1 MILKFLLIVGLVIS
15 SGTTVQTEAQ
25 EGKPIAEIPEMLKAL
40 KMAEEVATTS
50 PNPFE
55 NLNQTEKMELASEEA
70 EQQRIKALVSDS
82 GLDEECLS
90 QQGNIAT
97 QTHEM
102 GYQFSREA
110 GEVEQQIFRLI
121 ENMHKLPESKHE
133 QIAINIAGLEKSLT
147 ELNKKKR
154 DSYRQAEHIRSEMF
168 TECRKSATQQSIR
181 MVEVDDVGIYQSV
194 EQDQPATDLS
204 EQPTQQL
211 SKFHK
216 AALSGDTATISEIL
230 QIGTDVNEPDDF
242 GRTALMYATSRDH
255 GAVVAL
261 LLEAN
266 ADPNIQADDGTTA
279 LYLAVKQGF
288 VDTISLLMEADADIL
303 LKGPT
308 GKTAVDVARET
319 FGNYE
324 VVKQKT
330 KNFAVF
336 SLVNGETLKQAD
348 ARIKIE
354 DYVAYTKASE
364 LGTVVA
370 FEEYLY
376 TYPEGL
382 HAEQARSVLA
392 NLEDTGAYAQAKE
405 TGSIESYQRYLSSFP
420 QGRYRDEIA
429 GLLNAMQDDAA
440 FAKASELGTVV
451 AFEEY
456 LSTYPEGL
464 HVNNAIQLQE
474 QARDKES
481 FEIAKE
487 IGLSAAF
494 AKYLEAYPQGQF
506 TEEAKQLAS
515 QAKDSEA
522 FAKVKNIGSVE
533 AYETYLSVYGA
544 GHHAEDAR
552 VQIEQLKDNAAFA
565 KATESDTLLAY
576 AEYLLSFPNG
586 LHAEQARSVLANMED
601 TGAYV
606 QAKETGSIKSYQRY
620 LSSFPQGR
628 YKDEIASLL
637 NTLQDDAAFAKA
649 SESGTVAA
657 FEEYLFSFPDGLHA
671 EQARSV
677 LDNLEDTGAYV
688 QAKETGSIES
698 YQGYLSSFPQG
709 RYKDEIASLLNTLQD
724 DAAFAKASE
733 AGTVAPLEEYL
744 LSFPNGL
751 HAEQARSVLD
761 NLEDKGAYVQAKE
774 TGSIESYQGY
784 LSSFPQGRYK
794 DEIASLL
801 NPLQDD
807 AAFAKASEADTVAA
821 FEEYLRSFPN
831 GLHSEKA
838 HSVLANLE
846 DTGAYV
852 QAKETGSIESYQGYL
867 SSFPQGKYRDE
878 IASLLTVQQEEF
890 VYEKAEQSGS
900 ADGILEYLSAFPEGT
915 HVKKALVLL
924 EKIETRDITTQ
935 AEQVFE
941 PRKIFQDCSECPQM
955 IVVPAGEITIGS
967 PQSEEARGENE
978 GPQYPVNI
986 RNSFAVGLYEVTHR
1000 EFRTFIEQTG
1010 HRIENGCYSYNR
1022 KWRLDRDLNWQNP
1035 GFEKTDRSPIVCIN
1049 WNDAKAYVN
1058 WLVEKTGRTYRLLSE
1073 SEWEY
1078 VARAGTGTPFSTGA
1092 TISTDQANYNGK
1104 YKYGYGKTGK
1114 DRKKATQVGSF
1125 SPNPFGLYD
1134 MHGNVYE
1141 WVEDCYNES
1150 YTNAPKDGRPWLKGN
1165 CDIRVLRGGS
1175 WNNAPAL
1182 LRSSYRRAWHP
1193 SSLRYNNA
1201 GIRVARTLYTISG
1214 IEDRKLVQLCLD
1226 KQGYATGV
1234 PDGQFGIQARVAIRN
1249 WQEAQV
1255 KKGIPTEVTGYL
1267 TLFDVNAILE
1277 NCKF

>member
-1 MILKFLLIVGLVIS
+1 M
-15 SGTTVQTEAQ
+15 QTEAQ

-40 KMAEEVATTS
+40 KMAEEVETTS

-90 QQGNIAT
+90 QQENIAA

-110 GEVEQQIFRLI
+110 GEVEQQIFRLV

-154 DSYRQAEHIRSEMF
+154 DSYRQAEQIRSEIF

-230 QIGTDVNEPDDF
+230 QIGTDVNESDDF

-279 LYLAVKQGF
+279 LYLAVKRGF

-303 LKGPT
+303 QKGPT
-308 GKTAVDVARET
+308 GKTAVDLARAT

-330 KNFAVF
+330 KNFAVL

-382 HAEQARSVLA
+382 HAEQARIIIA
-392 NLEDTGAYAQAKE
+392 NLEDKEAYTRAKE
-405 TGSIESYQRYLSSFP
+405 TESIKSYQDYLSSFP
-420 QGRYRDEIA
+420 QGRYRDEI
-429 GLLNAMQDDAA
+429 GSLLSILQDDAA

-481 FEIAKE
+481 FETAKE

-494 AKYLEAYPQGQF
+494 AKYLQAYPQGQF

-533 AYETYLSVYGA
+533 AYETYLSVYGD
-544 GHHAEDAR
+544 GQHAEDAR
-552 VQIEQLKDNAAFA
+552 FQIEQLKDNAAFA

-606 QAKETGSIKSYQRY
+606 QAKETGSIESYQRY

-637 NTLQDDAAFAKA
+637 NPLQD
-649 SESGTVAA
+649 
-657 FEEYLFSFPDGLHA
+657 Y
-671 EQARSV
+671 
-677 LDNLEDTGAYV
+677 
-688 QAKETGSIES
+688 
-698 YQGYLSSFPQG
+698 
-709 RYKDEIASLLNTLQD
+709 
-724 DAAFAKASE
+724 AAFAKASE
-733 AGTVAPLEEYL
+733 AGTVAAFEEYL

-751 HAEQARSVLD
+751 HIKQAHNVIA
-761 NLEDKGAYVQAKE
+761 NLEETSAYLQAKE
-774 TGSIESYQGY
+774 TGSI
-784 LSSFPQGRYK
+784 K
-794 DEIASLL
+794 
-801 NPLQDD
+801 
-807 AAFAKASEADTVAA
+807 
-821 FEEYLRSFPN
+821 
-831 GLHSEKA
+831 
-838 HSVLANLE
+838 
-846 DTGAYV
+846 
-852 QAKETGSIESYQGYL
+852 SYQGYL

-878 IASLLTVQQEEF
+878 INNLLKIQQEEF
-890 VYEKAEQSGS
+890 IYEKAEQSGS
-900 ADGILEYLSAFPEGT
+900 PDGILEYLSAFPEGT
-915 HVKKALVLL
+915 HVKKALAHL

-986 RNSFAVGLYEVTHR
+986 RNSFAVGLYEVTHG

-1010 HRIENGCYSYNR
+1010 HKIENGCYSYNR

-1092 TISTDQANYNGK
+1092 TISTGQANYNGK

-1150 YTNAPKDGRPWLKGN
+1150 YTNTPKDGKPWLKGN

-1214 IEDRKLVQLCLD
+1214 MEDRKLVQLCLD

-1255 KKGIPTEVTGYL
+1255 KKGTPTEVTGYL